1 METTGVIMCNELTI
15 EEEHEALVIAY
26 VIADYDKNMSQE
38 EVMKLAWRIVL
49 ACEEFGFSKADAL
62 QFCIKT
68 GYGEHE

>member
-1 METTGVIMCNELTI
+1 MEATGVIMCNELTI
-15 EEEHEALVIAY
+15 EEEHEAIIIAHAM
-26 VIADYDKNMSQE
+26 ADYDKNLSKE
-38 EVMKLAWRIVL
+38 EAMKLAWRIFM